1 MNGVQK
7 QNIIQAVKSE
17 KNKENIMKKQM
28 LDALRAK
35 YNADY
40 KQAKLTLDIYLKNA
54 VGIGEHPQHFEEMD
68 KLVDAMA
75 TAKDNL
81 MTLND
86 EYGEGDEPQL
96 ILESYGGTESDQMV
110 LVQVRKNN
118 VDQALRVLKKKLQKE
133 GVFREM
139 KENRYFEKPSA
150 KRSRKKAEGTKRVRK
165 NMLKR
170 FEREGY

>member
-1 MNGVQK
+1 M
-7 QNIIQAVKSE
+7 
-17 KNKENIMKKQM
+17 KEQM

-81 MTLND
+81 SVLND
-86 EYGEGDEPQL
+86 EYGEGDSEYL
-96 ILESYGGTESDQMV
+96 NESYGGTD
-110 LVQVRKNN
+110 
-118 VDQALRVLKKKLQKE
+118 
-133 GVFREM
+133 
-139 KENRYFEKPSA
+139 
-150 KRSRKKAEGTKRVRK
+150 
-165 NMLKR
+165 
-170 FEREGY
+170 